1 MINWLTSLGNLT
13 QIHSHYKGKF
23 GMYFIQNPE
32 QTPNPLLQ
40 NIALKMSYFIFT
52 YFSHFSW
59 LLPGHGKMLHSWYSR
74 DGPRQ
79 GSPPYLG
86 SGLLQTR
93 LRFRIPLLQSRLH
106 WDHGDQGDQA
116 PLMVWA
122 EYRPERK
129 KSPDNP
135 NKIRIENNNN
145 ELKQYLTPKQSFP
158 LQI

>member
-1 MINWLTSLGNLT
+1 MSCNW
-13 QIHSHYKGKF
+13 F
-23 GMYFIQNPE
+23 QNQNKPKTH
-32 QTPNPLLQ
+32 QLKQKRNPVP
-40 NIALKMSYFIFT
+40 NIARYNLEDELFYF
-52 YFSHFSW
+52 HFFHLIWNS
-59 LLPGHGKMLHSWYSR
+59 PGQGKMLHSWYSR

-135 NKIRIENNNN
+135 NKIRTKKVTLNEYWMNIEW
-145 ELKQYLTPKQSFP
+145 KQYLSPKQPFP
-158 LQI
+158 LQIYS